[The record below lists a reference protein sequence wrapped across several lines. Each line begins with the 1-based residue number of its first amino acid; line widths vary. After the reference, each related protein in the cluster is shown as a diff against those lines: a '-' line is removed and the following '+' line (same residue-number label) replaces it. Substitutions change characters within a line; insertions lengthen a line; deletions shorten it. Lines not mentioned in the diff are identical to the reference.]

1 MHGIT
6 KLELL
11 ITISKNKV
19 MATCNSF
26 PGCKGVA
33 DTESDAIAKL
43 LRSITR
49 KVTAITKSTLET
61 ILEGPALITE
71 PITSIRKS
79 KSQIRKVYA
88 VDPSLFNMSKSKST
102 QIQYPNDD
110 RTYTIPPER
119 DVRRLMATIQ
129 TDFMGVRDSFI
140 DDDESDDMV
149 WLPISLN

>member
-11 ITISKNKV
+11 ITFSKNKV

-33 DTESDAIAKL
+33 DTESDAIEKL

-49 KVTAITKSTLET
+49 KISALTKSTLQT
-61 ILEGPALITE
+61 ILEGPALLTE
-71 PITSIRKS
+71 PVTSIRKS

-88 VDPSLFNMSKSKST
+88 VDPSLFNMTKSKST

-110 RTYTIPPER
+110 RSYSIPPER

-129 TDFMGVRDSFI
+129 TDFMSMKDSLM